1 MLNPINSLAARTAG
15 AMLLNS
21 SGAGE
26 AGNYVIDL
34 YNKLNVVVTEPLPY
48 ESFHL
53 VSIAIILALTVAL
66 AYFLRNAKPGVIR
79 GVLFFFWLAMVF
91 TEIVDQFVRSNSLV
105 DGVLVFDYRW
115 HSFPLQLC
123 ATGLWLLP
131 FILLLPES
139 RVRDGM
145 MIYMGLYSFFGGL
158 LVCTVPTTVFT
169 TYLVTNIHTMVQHGS
184 QVIVG
189 VLMLVY
195 NRKKLNIVNFGRATL
210 VFLAFVAVAMLAN
223 GLMNSVLLAYGEE
236 NNFNMFY
243 ISPYFN
249 SGMPIIEHVFEL
261 VPWGVFVTLYIV
273 CFIAIAFLIYFVA
286 ILSMHVADNIRYSR
300 RQKGQ
305 ENEARQVDSASTD

>member
-1 MLNPINSLAARTAG
+1 MLSSTSLAAD
-15 AMLLNS
+15 S
-21 SGAGE
+21 SAEG
-26 AGNYVIDL
+26 GNFIIDL
-34 YNKLNVVVTEPLPY
+34 YNRLNVTVTEPLPY

-66 AYFLRNAKPGVIR
+66 SYFLRNAKPGVIR

-91 TEIVDQFVRSNSLV
+91 TEVVDQFVRSNTLV

-115 HSFPLQLC
+115 YSFPLQLC

-158 LVCTVPTTVFT
+158 LVCVVPTTVFT

-195 NRKKLNIVNFGRATL
+195 NRKKLNIANFVRATL
-210 VFLAFVAVAMLAN
+210 VFLSFAVVAMFAN
-223 GLMNSVLLAYGEE
+223 DLMNSVLLAYGEQ
-236 NNFNMFY
+236 NDFNMFY

-249 SGMPIIEHVFEL
+249 SGMPVVGYVFDR
-261 VPWGVFVTLYIV
+261 VPWGVFVTLYLV
-273 CFIAIAFLIYFVA
+273 GFTAIAFLIYSVA
-286 ILSMHVADNIRYSR
+286 KLSMRIVGNICR
-300 RQKGQ
+300 
-305 ENEARQVDSASTD
+305 ARH